1 MPRIETITLAAIAC
15 ALAGCASDPQL
26 SDAVGEFRAIQTEV
40 GIAPDAVRPD
50 PTYEAFLGRLDKN
63 CNQTPV
69 GQFSIR
75 YVLLQQAPFLDLT
88 SRFFNGII
96 SEQSYVDTLS
106 GWYFTSS
113 LARPRLFCTSAST
126 RLQISTWKP
135 ANLPSPSV

>member
-40 GIAPDAVRPD
+40 GIAPDAARPD

-113 LARPRLFCTSAST
+113 DSPGIRCILRQLPPPASPPP
-126 RLQISTWKP
+126 L
-135 ANLPSPSV
+135 SVPPVIKQ